1 MLKQLNLPTIIDIQ
15 KIQSELPAKKRR
27 SHHEV
32 VKLKGV
38 TKSFKTGRIE
48 TKVLKGIDLILYSGE
63 FVIIYGPS
71 GCGKSTLLHT
81 IIGLEPPNSGKVFLR
96 GIDLYQLD
104 SDERAEVRR
113 KKIGMVFQQSNWIK
127 SLRVWENV
135 AYPLWLEGKDD
146 ELVKDRVR
154 EVLKEVEMEEFFDY
168 HPMELSGGQQ
178 QRVALARAL
187 ITDPWII
194 VADEPTGNLDT
205 QSGEEIIKI
214 LAKLNRE
221 KRRMILMVTHEINFL
236 PIATRRIGIK
246 DGEVVKDEH
255 D

>member
-1 MLKQLNLPTIIDIQ
+1 MLKQSQLPIIIDIK
-15 KIQSELPAKKRR
+15 KIEARLPAKKRR

-38 TKSFKTGRIE
+38 EKSFVTGRSQ
-48 TKVLKGIDLILYSGE
+48 TKVLKGIDLVLYSGE
-63 FVIIYGPS
+63 FIIVYGPS

-96 GIDLYQLD
+96 GVDLYQLD
-104 SDERAEVRR
+104 SDQRAQIRR

-127 SLRVWENV
+127 SLKVWENV
-135 AYPLWLEGKDD
+135 AYPLWLEGMEDSLAK
-146 ELVKDRVR
+146 KKAI
-154 EVLKEVEMEEFFDY
+154 EVLQEVGMEQFFDY

-214 LAKLNRE
+214 LARLNRE

>member
-1 MLKQLNLPTIIDIQ
+1 MKQSQLPIIIDIK
-15 KIQSELPAKKRR
+15 KIEARLPAKKRR

-38 TKSFKTGRIE
+38 EKSFVTGRSQ
-48 TKVLKGIDLILYSGE
+48 TKVLKGIDLVLYSGE
-63 FVIIYGPS
+63 FVIVYGPS

-96 GIDLYQLD
+96 GVDLYQLD
-104 SDERAEVRR
+104 SDQRAQLRR

-127 SLRVWENV
+127 SLKVWENV
-135 AYPLWLEGKDD
+135 AYPLWLEGMEDSLAKN
-146 ELVKDRVR
+146 KAI
-154 EVLKEVEMEEFFDY
+154 EVLQEVGMEQFFDY
-168 HPMELSGGQQ
+168 YPMELSGGQQ

-214 LAKLNRE
+214 LARLNRE